1 MMSSSS
7 SSAAAGVD
15 KSGGFISHRVQE
27 TRQRRKGDGGGK
39 STPSPIRPSAAAA
52 AAAAAVC
59 GFSLDFVCGP
69 ISCAMNVWLTTHGGT
84 RASGGGRRRRSKE
97 RTEMMSAGSQSV
109 THSIGE
115 EEGREGAAVWP
126 GRLNR
131 ELVSRWILIMS
142 PREMRREEGERRARS
157 NREFESGA
165 RSRNLTELGA
175 VANPTRRPAAS
186 SHFFTPLRSIII
198 QSRTH

>member
-1 MMSSSS
+1 MVGSSVIVCRKL
-7 SSAAAGVD
+7 G
-15 KSGGFISHRVQE
+15 KGGRE
-27 TRQRRKGDGGGK
+27 
-39 STPSPIRPSAAAA
+39 
-52 AAAAAVC
+52 
-59 GFSLDFVCGP
+59 
-69 ISCAMNVWLTTHGGT
+69 
-84 RASGGGRRRRSKE
+84 GRRRREEHSLPHPPIGRGRSRGSLRFFPRLRVRSDFMRHECLAYYARRNSSERERWREKE
-97 RTEMMSAGSQSV
+97 EIERKDRNDVRWQSV

-115 EEGREGAAVWP
+115 DEGREGAAVWP

-186 SHFFTPLRSIII
+186 SHFFTPLHYYPVTNPLMPPSPPTR
-198 QSRTH
+198 